1 MKIPTKTN
9 CASKQEQTIGIKKQK
24 STNKTTFNNRITI
37 LTNIKKSIKQN
48 LKIKFK
54 NQIIRS
60 KRNESNKLTNNI
72 KRKCQ
77 LFSIFDCLLD
87 YLFHLFVWNIVFK
100 CTF

>member
-60 KRNESNKLTNNI
+60 K
-72 KRKCQ
+72 
-77 LFSIFDCLLD
+77 
-87 YLFHLFVWNIVFK
+87 
-100 CTF
+100 